1 MEIKTK
7 EKITTSAGI
16 LSSTASFLG
25 GYQVCHNVCLGII
38 AILSIIGITI
48 TGMPL
53 LFLQKVA
60 VPFWTAGTILL
71 LITFVMYKKK
81 KCISKNLI
89 IINSGILVAGIPF
102 KAVEEYAKYFWI
114 IGGLILLAGI
124 TLMIKNRR
132 KK

>member
-7 EKITTSAGI
+7 EKITSSAGI
-16 LSSTASFLG
+16 FSGITSFLG

-53 LFLQKVA
+53 LFLQKIA
-60 VPFWTAGTILL
+60 VPFWTAGIILL
-71 LITFVMYKKK
+71 LITFIMYKKK

-89 IINSGILVAGIPF
+89 IINSGILIAGIPF
-102 KAVEEYAKYFWI
+102 KAVAEYSKYFWI
-114 IGGLILLAGI
+114 AGGFIFIAGI
-124 TLMIKNRR
+124 ILIIKRR
-132 KK
+132 IK

>member
-7 EKITTSAGI
+7 EKITSSVGMFSGI
-16 LSSTASFLG
+16 TSFLG

-38 AILSIIGITI
+38 AVLSIIGITI

-60 VPFWTAGTILL
+60 VPFWTAGIILL

-89 IINSGILVAGIPF
+89 IINSGILIAGIPF
-102 KAVEEYAKYFWI
+102 NALQQYNKYFLV
-114 IGGLILLAGI
+114 IGGLILITGI
-124 TLMIKNRR
+124 VLIIKRR
-132 KK
+132 MK